1 MKTFTLSQKMLHRP
15 LILAV
20 IGLAMGIG
28 FLIIELVWLILNDFI
43 LPEQTALIFTA
54 AALPLLMFGI
64 SLANFRLRKGLSR
77 IQITVDQNLSIRLPK
92 KTREV
97 SFDRIKQV
105 QIQGDSLRILT
116 QDGGMQLVG
125 VQDAQDLADLLNSI
139 TQSQNA
145 KE

>member
-77 IQITVDQNLSIRLPK
+77 IQNHCGPK
-92 KTREV
+92 SEHPSPEK
-97 SFDRIKQV
+97 
-105 QIQGDSLRILT
+105 DSGSVL
-116 QDGGMQLVG
+116 
-125 VQDAQDLADLLNSI
+125 
-139 TQSQNA
+139 
-145 KE
+145 

>member
-92 KTREV
+92 RLGKCP
-97 SFDRIKQV
+97 
-105 QIQGDSLRILT
+105 LT
-116 QDGGMQLVG
+116 G
-125 VQDAQDLADLLNSI
+125 
-139 TQSQNA
+139 
-145 KE
+145 